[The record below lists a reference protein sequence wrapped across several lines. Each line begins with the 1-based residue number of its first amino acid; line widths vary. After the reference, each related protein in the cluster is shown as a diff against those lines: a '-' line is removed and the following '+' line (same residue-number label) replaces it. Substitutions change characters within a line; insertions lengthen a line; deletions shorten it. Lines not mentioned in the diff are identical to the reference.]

1 MRAKLNDTSEEL
13 AIMLGDGTRITP
25 DIVLLANGKK
35 PNVDDLGLE
44 QMDIVTNP
52 FIVVNEQMRTSC
64 DRVFA
69 VGDVN
74 GLSLL
79 DSAAVS
85 QARVAVDTI
94 LGKDARFSDRWIPR
108 CIHTDPGAASIGW
121 NEDEAGRAGLD
132 VIAHN
137 QTFRLVTDDER
148 TVVSPA

>member
-25 DIVLLANGKK
+25 DIVLLANGRK

-52 FIVVNEQMRTSC
+52 FIVVNEQLRTSC

-69 VGDVN
+69 IGDVN

-79 DSAAVS
+79 DSAAVT
-85 QARVAVDTI
+85 QARVADVHYKVEPI
-94 LGKDARFSDRWIPR
+94 L
-108 CIHTDPGAASIGW
+108 
-121 NEDEAGRAGLD
+121 
-132 VIAHN
+132 
-137 QTFRLVTDDER
+137 
-148 TVVSPA
+148 